1 MLAGYLPFDDDPA
14 NPEGDN
20 INLLYKYIVN
30 TPLTF
35 PEYVTPHARD
45 LLRRILVPSPRKRAD
60 LFEVARHSWLSE
72 YAHVVELITSTT
84 TTSSEIQNT
93 TVPADDMDAAGLA
106 RSASV
111 REPSKAKN
119 TTTAV
124 GDLARK
130 QGKVDPEEGSH
141 PKPQKDSK
149 RRTVQVEYVPPTTQT
164 QRGGEPSDQA
174 SPHGKTRARTSN
186 QGPVELQAPHQEPAP
201 RDAPLPHEGYSGS
214 PNQKKP
220 SSAHR
225 NQNVPPTRTT
235 SSRATSDN
243 ANMAAASGTAAP
255 RPATGG
261 SMQSMTGSRAGGPI
275 TRASYGQ
282 PLPPAVANTNALGS
296 IQQPTSSGKNYVI
309 SNPIPQESSD
319 TDFGR
324 PSVSVPP
331 KFAQVSGF
339 TEGQKPESGEAKGHK
354 RSNTIGEIGGKIFGR
369 SGSIFGGRKKRV
381 DQQQSKEARKYPPV
395 SMSNNMPGDSR
406 TSMDSRASRRSFTLG
421 LGKKRSGSVA
431 GSQTSFDKSK
441 SHRFSLIRAMGL
453 AKEPPESPTADLSQQ
468 DLPIQD
474 PPDVDEYGRYID
486 PPVSGGNPAIH
497 YPDGAYDEPPESPR
511 LRTAPQSSHSQ
522 RPQQQERY
530 TYSAKPSPIPPY
542 LQQGAVLNS
551 GSESSIEQQPQRRP
565 PNSAPYQTGY
575 DSDQYDSRRYESQS
589 QHRVLHKNKR
599 FTDAYDEHE
608 YGRPHDH
615 AGSSGAAKRVM
626 DFFRRRGRARGGEA

>member
-93 TVPADDMDAAGLA
+93 TVPAEDLDSAGLA

-111 REPSKAKN
+111 REPSKAKAPAA
-119 TTTAV
+119 AV

-130 QGKVDPEEGSH
+130 QGKVDSEEGAHS
-141 PKPQKDSK
+141 KQQKDNK
-149 RRTVQVEYVPPTTQT
+149 RRTVQVEYVAPTTQT
-164 QRGGEPSDQA
+164 QRGEPSDSQA
-174 SPHGKTRARTSN
+174 SPRGKTRARSSS
-186 QGPVELQAPHQEPAP
+186 QGPVEVQASPNEKALP
-201 RDAPLPHEGYSGS
+201 RETPSSRDGYTGS
-214 PNQKKP
+214 PNQRKPP
-220 SSAHR
+220 SSHR
-225 NQNVPPTRTT
+225 NQNVPPARTT
-235 SSRATSDN
+235 SSRTTSDN
-243 ANMAAASGTAAP
+243 TYMTTVSGSAVP

-261 SMQSMTGSRAGGPI
+261 SVQSMAGSRAAGAGA
-275 TRASYGQ
+275 RASYGQ
-282 PLPPAVANTNALGS
+282 PLPPAVVDTNALGS
-296 IQQPTSSGKNYVI
+296 IQQPKGSAKNYVI
-309 SNPIPQESSD
+309 SNPIPQETPD
-319 TDFGR
+319 MDFGR
-324 PSVSVPP
+324 PSISVPS

-339 TEGQKPESGEAKGHK
+339 SQGQKQQSGDSKGHR

-369 SGSIFGGRKKRV
+369 SGSLFGGRKKRP
-381 DQQQSKEARKYPPV
+381 DQQQAKESRKYPPV
-395 SMSNNMPGDSR
+395 SMSNTMPGDSR
-406 TSMDSRASRRSFTLG
+406 TSMESRASRRSFSLG

-431 GSQTSFDKSK
+431 GSQTSDKPK
-441 SHRFSLIRAMGL
+441 SRRFSLIRAMGL
-453 AKEPPESPTADLSQQ
+453 GKDQPPSPTGDMSQQ

-474 PPDVDEYGRYID
+474 PPDVDEYGRYVEQ
-486 PPVSGGNPAIH
+486 PGNHGNAAQQ
-497 YPDGAYDEPPESPR
+497 YPEGMYDEPQESPR

-522 RPQQQERY
+522 RAPQQERHGY
-530 TYSAKPSPIPPY
+530 NAKPTPIPSY

-551 GSESSIEQQPQRRP
+551 GSESSIDQPQRRP
-565 PNSAPYQTGY
+565 PNSAPYQSGY
-575 DSDQYDSRRYESQS
+575 DSDQYDPRRYEAQG
-589 QHRVLHKNKR
+589 QGRVLHKNKR

>member
-60 LFEVARHSWLSE
+60 LFEVARHSWLNE

-84 TTSSEIQNT
+84 TTTSEIQNT
-93 TVPADDMDAAGLA
+93 TVPADDMDTAGLA

-111 REPSKAKN
+111 REPHKAK
-119 TTTAV
+119 TPAVAAV

-130 QGKVDPEEGSH
+130 QGKVDAEEGAYS
-141 PKPQKDSK
+141 KQQKDNK
-149 RRTVQVEYVPPTTQT
+149 RRTVQVEYVAPTTQT
-164 QRGGEPSDQA
+164 QRGGEPSDIHG
-174 SPHGKTRARTSN
+174 SPRGKTRARTSS
-186 QGPVELQAPHQEPAP
+186 QEPVEVQASPQERVPT
-201 RDAPLPHEGYSGS
+201 RDGPSSRDGYASS
-214 PNQKKP
+214 PSQMKP

-225 NQNVPPTRTT
+225 NQNVPQPRTT
-235 SSRATSDN
+235 PSRATAEN
-243 ANMAAASGTAAP
+243 AYMTVSGTTVP

-261 SMQSMTGSRAGGPI
+261 SMNSMTGSRAGV
-275 TRASYGQ
+275 TARASYGQ
-282 PLPPAVANTNALGS
+282 PLPPAVADTNAHGS
-296 IQQPTSSGKNYVI
+296 IQQPKGGAKNYVI
-309 SNPIPQESSD
+309 SNPIPQETSD
-319 TDFGR
+319 MDFGR
-324 PSVSVPP
+324 PSITVPS
-331 KFAQVSGF
+331 KFAEVSGF
-339 TEGQKPESGEAKGHK
+339 NQGQKQSGEAKGHR

-381 DQQQSKEARKYPPV
+381 DQQAAKEARKYPPV
-395 SMSNNMPGDSR
+395 SMSNTMPGDSR
-406 TSMDSRASRRSFTLG
+406 TSMDSRASRRSFSLG

-431 GSQTSFDKSK
+431 GSQASFDNKPKSR
-441 SHRFSLIRAMGL
+441 RFSLIRAMGL
-453 AKEPPESPTADLSQQ
+453 SKEPPASPTADISQQ

-474 PPDVDEYGRYID
+474 PPDVDEYGRYLD
-486 PPVSGGNPAIH
+486 QPPSGGNQVQQ
-497 YPDGAYDEPPESPR
+497 YPEAVYDEPQESPR

-522 RPQQQERY
+522 RLPQHERY
-530 TYSAKPSPIPPY
+530 AYSAKPSPIPPY
-542 LQQGAVLNS
+542 LQGAVLNS
-551 GSESSIEQQPQRRP
+551 GSESSSIDQPQRRP

-575 DSDQYDSRRYESQS
+575 DSDQYDPRRYEAQS
-589 QHRVLHKNKR
+589 RVLHKNKR
-599 FTDAYDEHE
+599 FTDAYERE